1 MTITASLQFQV
12 SKLPWARYKN
22 RHGSEQNSS
31 PFRKNHHKGSNAMK
45 NLFHSHIAVTL
56 FTALFLLFP
65 VSVFSAKAPIHI
77 EADHMTSTEKSGT
90 VVFTGDV
97 DAKQGDVRIRAD
109 KMTVYYTKP
118 DKKKKKTGP
127 KITQQVRKLICTG
140 NVEVTRGDWLGTG
153 KKMIY
158 LSKERQV
165 ILVDNAKAW
174 QGQNMVSGSK
184 IIYYLDEGRSEVIG
198 RVGSTVSNSGKKKKK
213 SRVNM
218 TIIQK

>member
-1 MTITASLQFQV
+1 MRPILKSARSE
-12 SKLPWARYKN
+12 SKSFLLP
-22 RHGSEQNSS
+22 E
-31 PFRKNHHKGSNAMK
+31 NHLKGSNTMK
-45 NLFHSHIAVTL
+45 NFFHSHIAVSL
-56 FTALFLLFP
+56 FTALILLFP
-65 VSVFSAKAPIHI
+65 VTVFSAKSPIHI
-77 EADHMTSTEKSGT
+77 EADHMTSTEKSNS

-97 DAKQGDVRIRAD
+97 DAKQGNVRIRAD
-109 KMTVYYTKP
+109 KMTVYYTKA
-118 DKKKKKTGP
+118 DKKKKKNGP
-127 KITQQVRKLICTG
+127 KMAQQVEKLICTG

-198 RVGSTVSNSGKKKKK
+198 RVGTTVSKSGGKKKK

>member
-1 MTITASLQFQV
+1 
-12 SKLPWARYKN
+12 
-22 RHGSEQNSS
+22 
-31 PFRKNHHKGSNAMK
+31 MK
-45 NLFHSHIAVTL
+45 NLFRFLSILSIPTAVCLLAFLQTKS
-56 FTALFLLFP
+56 FALEE
-65 VSVFSAKAPIHI
+65 PINI
-77 EADHMTSTEKSGT
+77 EADHMASTEKTNT
-90 VVFTGDV
+90 VVFSGDV

-109 KMTVYYTKP
+109 KMTVYYTQAEKKAKKGA
-118 DKKKKKTGP
+118 KKKS
-127 KITQQVRKLICTG
+127 QQVKKLVCLG

-158 LSKERQV
+158 LSDESQV
-165 ILVDNAKAW
+165 ILMDNAKAW

-198 RVGSTVSNSGKKKKK
+198 GRTSTTLADSAGKGKKK